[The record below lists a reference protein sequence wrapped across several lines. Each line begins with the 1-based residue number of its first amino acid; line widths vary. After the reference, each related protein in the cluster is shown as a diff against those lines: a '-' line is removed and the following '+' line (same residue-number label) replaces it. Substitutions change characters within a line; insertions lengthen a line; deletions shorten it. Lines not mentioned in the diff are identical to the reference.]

1 MTWEAFHHRGE
12 VLHTVIAEADVRRDG
27 TLPMDLPGVTETFRG
42 ELDVLATLQLRWHT
56 RLAGR
61 IERELAGQPLDLESA
76 VVDAWRATADQ
87 LPGVRAILDRCAGEP
102 TDEAMAHVMAV
113 STAKER
119 QMLAVLAGRVSG
131 TEVEPHGQRIG
142 EELEDRARAGW
153 SEPALGRRR
162 GTPVGFVDRL
172 KAALAA

>member
-1 MTWEAFHHRGE
+1 MTWQAFHHRGE
-12 VLHTVIAEADVRRDG
+12 VLHALIVEADARRDG
-27 TLPMDLPGVTETFRG
+27 TLPMELPGVTETFRG

-61 IERELAGQPLDLESA
+61 IERELAGQPLDLDSA

-87 LPGVRAILDRCAGEP
+87 LPGVRTILDRHAGDP
-102 TDEAMAHVMAV
+102 ADDETARVMAV

-119 QMLAVLAGRVSG
+119 QMLAVMAGRVSS
-131 TEVEPHGQRIG
+131 TDVEPHGQRIG

-153 SEPALGRRR
+153 SEPARGRRR
-162 GTPVGFVDRL
+162 VTQVSFVDRL

>member
-12 VLHTVIAEADVRRDG
+12 VLHTVIAEADIRRDG
-27 TLPMDLPGVTETFRG
+27 TLPMELPGVAETFRG

-61 IERELAGQPLDLESA
+61 IDRELADQPLDLESA

-87 LPGVRAILDRCAGEP
+87 LPGVRAILDRHAGDP
-102 TDEAMAHVMAV
+102 ADDAMATMVAV

-119 QMLAVLAGRVSG
+119 QMLAVMAGRVSS
-131 TEVEPHGQRIG
+131 TDVERHGQRIG
-142 EELEDRARAGW
+142 EELEDRARGGW
-153 SEPALGRRR
+153 SQPARGRRR
-162 GTPVGFVDRL
+162 ATQPGFVDRL

>member
-12 VLHTVIAEADVRRDG
+12 VLHTVIAEANTRRDG

-56 RLAGR
+56 RLAGG
-61 IERELAGQPLDLESA
+61 IERELASQPLDLASA
-76 VVDAWRATADQ
+76 VVDAWRVTADQ
-87 LPGVRAILDRCAGEP
+87 LPGVRAILDRYAGEP
-102 TDEAMAHVMAV
+102 ADDAMAHVMAV

-119 QMLAVLAGRVSG
+119 QMLAVLAGRVSS
-131 TEVEPHGQRIG
+131 TDVEPHGQRIG

-153 SEPALGRRR
+153 SEPTLGRRR
-162 GTPVGFVDRL
+162 VTQVGFVDRL

>member
-12 VLHTVIAEADVRRDG
+12 VLHTLITEADVRRDG
-27 TLPMDLPGVTETFRG
+27 SLPMNLPGVTETFRG

-61 IERELAGQPLDLESA
+61 IDRELAGQPLDLDSA

-87 LPGVRAILDRCAGEP
+87 LPGVRAILDRHAADP
-102 TDEAMAHVMAV
+102 ADDETAHVMAV

-119 QMLAVLAGRVSG
+119 QMLAVMAGRVSS

-153 SEPALGRRR
+153 SEPARGRRR
-162 GTPVGFVDRL
+162 VTQVSFVDRL